1 MTKKRMFYTLSV
13 TMIVVFSTTYA
24 ILMTLERQDY
34 RNYLQGEY
42 SKNMYDLINNIEN
55 IEDNL
60 GKSAVVNTKEQRMMI
75 FEDIYR
81 AATSANDKLNSLP
94 IPVEASQDTTKF
106 LSQVGDYSYSLVKA
120 NSDGRE
126 LSDEEYK
133 TIERLEEQSNNLKNQ
148 LNNMLADINQ
158 GDIRWDEIRKKIT
171 GVMAAENKNFVSEKF
186 ANVKKQVV
194 DYPALIYDGPFSDN
208 VLDIKPKVNNLQE
221 ISEEEAKKLVRTF
234 LGENQVANIE
244 SRKVEGKQKIPAYSF
259 TVTMKGRD
267 KGENVVVEVSKH
279 GGKLIYLLDN
289 RMYSPP
295 TINEEKATEI
305 CKKYLEKLGYKDMKA
320 TYKMNYED
328 NIVINYVRI
337 LDNISIYPEQIKVK
351 IALDDGSITG
361 LEGEKYLIA
370 FDGERKIAQP
380 KISKEEAAK
389 AVSDRLKVNTV
400 KLAVVP
406 TETNQEVLCY
416 EFAGSNH
423 NSDYIV
429 YVNAENGKTQKILK
443 IINTPNGKLII

>member
-1 MTKKRMFYTLSV
+1 MEMTKKRMFYTLSV

-158 GDIRWDEIRKKIT
+158 GDIRWDEIRK
-171 GVMAAENKNFVSEKF
+171 
-186 ANVKKQVV
+186 
-194 DYPALIYDGPFSDN
+194 
-208 VLDIKPKVNNLQE
+208 
-221 ISEEEAKKLVRTF
+221 
-234 LGENQVANIE
+234 
-244 SRKVEGKQKIPAYSF
+244 
-259 TVTMKGRD
+259 
-267 KGENVVVEVSKH
+267 
-279 GGKLIYLLDN
+279 
-289 RMYSPP
+289 
-295 TINEEKATEI
+295 
-305 CKKYLEKLGYKDMKA
+305 
-320 TYKMNYED
+320 
-328 NIVINYVRI
+328 
-337 LDNISIYPEQIKVK
+337 
-351 IALDDGSITG
+351 
-361 LEGEKYLIA
+361 
-370 FDGERKIAQP
+370 
-380 KISKEEAAK
+380 
-389 AVSDRLKVNTV
+389 
-400 KLAVVP
+400 
-406 TETNQEVLCY
+406 
-416 EFAGSNH
+416 
-423 NSDYIV
+423 
-429 YVNAENGKTQKILK
+429 
-443 IINTPNGKLII
+443 